1 MSSVTSVFSFL
12 LSALFP
18 SLLSSLL
25 SQSPLLRLSHY
36 LRTGPFVIKARL
48 YSRNDTQSSQ
58 DSSKGQ
64 VFIVGAGPG
73 DAELLTLKAF
83 RLLQTADV
91 VLFDA
96 LVSDEVLS
104 LIPNGVAREYVGKR
118 CNKHSA
124 SQADI
129 CRRVVELALQGKSV
143 VRLKGGDPALF
154 ARTSEEAVALEQ
166 AGISF
171 AIVPGITAASGVS
184 AYTGIPLTDRR
195 CAQSVSF
202 ITAHF
207 KDASQWPEM
216 APLAQ
221 NVLKQ
226 TVVVYMGLS
235 RLQGLCDGLK
245 QYGVPSDWPVAAIEN
260 ATTPSQRMIT
270 GTLCS
275 IGANV
280 SHANLTGPTLL
291 ILGKVVEFRHS
302 VDTILLHT
310 KKHAATI

>member
-18 SLLSSLL
+18 LLLSSLL

-36 LRTGPFVIKARL
+36 LRAGPFAIKARL

-184 AYTGIPLTDRR
+184 AYSLNI
-195 CAQSVSF
+195 CA
-202 ITAHF
+202 
-207 KDASQWPEM
+207 
-216 APLAQ
+216 
-221 NVLKQ
+221 
-226 TVVVYMGLS
+226 G
-235 RLQGLCDGLK
+235 
-245 QYGVPSDWPVAAIEN
+245 
-260 ATTPSQRMIT
+260 
-270 GTLCS
+270 
-275 IGANV
+275 
-280 SHANLTGPTLL
+280 
-291 ILGKVVEFRHS
+291 
-302 VDTILLHT
+302 
-310 KKHAATI
+310 